1 MNNYEINCSING
13 KRTVQVVAANTS
25 HDAKE
30 LLKAQY
36 PGAKISVVNIKQL
49 KK

>member
-1 MNNYEINCSING
+1 MNKYEISCSING
-13 KRTVQVVAANTS
+13 KRTAQVVTANTS
-25 HDAKE
+25 HDARE

-36 PGAKISVVNIKQL
+36 PGAKIMFIYTKQL